1 MCGII
6 FGHEWC
12 YFDWPSQWLF
22 KTIMDSTFLE
32 LIPVGLQFF
41 ILAEPFEAK
50 KYLLHN
56 YWRRII
62 SLISSRQKRFV
73 VLLRNLVLNTL
84 SYNTLVWAIH
94 VPEKIRIQHAHFL
107 AFRGQDSG
115 RWLLQQTSFHVK
127 FLLLFGRLFINYRST
142 VWSLCIWNYS
152 KIYKQCTQVVFLV
165 LGFRLLKSIC
175 GNHPLL

>member
-6 FGHEWC
+6 FGHEWY

-73 VLLRNLVLNTL
+73 VLLRNLVSNTL

-94 VPEKIRIQHAHFL
+94 VPEKNKNTACTLSCFQRSRFWPL
-107 AFRGQDSG
+107 APTADKLS
-115 RWLLQQTSFHVK
+115 
-127 FLLLFGRLFINYRST
+127 
-142 VWSLCIWNYS
+142 C
-152 KIYKQCTQVVFLV
+152 KIPTPFWEIIYQL
-165 LGFRLLKSIC
+165 
-175 GNHPLL
+175 